1 MFTFSKDF
9 EHLFTECLTLTSN
22 RAIMIITG
30 VLLKMKNVKIRMR
43 QLVDWGAAFW
53 AGLISGV
60 ISFALILIISGIVLG
75 SPWYATRL
83 EASILLGSSILPPPT
98 SFDLGIFVAALFVHL
113 ALAILF
119 TFLVAAIVHKFG
131 IVISVIGG
139 ALIGLALYG
148 INYYSLSYFF
158 PWFYQFRSWMFLV
171 EHIVFGA
178 IAGGLYELFEVEV
191 FVPEGSK

>member
-1 MFTFSKDF
+1 
-9 EHLFTECLTLTSN
+9 
-22 RAIMIITG
+22 
-30 VLLKMKNVKIRMR
+30 MKNVKTRLR

-83 EASILLGSSILPPPT
+83 EGSILLGSNVLPPPT
-98 SFDLGIFVAALFVHL
+98 SFDLEIFLVALFIHL
-113 ALAILF
+113 VLAVLF
-119 TFLVAAIVHKFG
+119 TMLVAAIVHKYG
-131 IVISVIGG
+131 IVISVIVG

-158 PWFYQFRSWMFLV
+158 PWFYQFRSWIFLV
-171 EHIVFGA
+171 EHLVFGA
-178 IAGGLYELFEVEV
+178 IAGGLYELFEVEA
-191 FVPEGSK
+191 FVPEGSG

>member
-1 MFTFSKDF
+1 M
-9 EHLFTECLTLTSN
+9 N
-22 RAIMIITG
+22 
-30 VLLKMKNVKIRMR
+30 NIRSGMR

-75 SPWYATRL
+75 SPWYVTRL
-83 EASILLGSSILPPPT
+83 EGSILLGPSVLPPPT
-98 SFDLGIFVAALFVHL
+98 SFDPAIFLMALVVHL
-113 ALAILF
+113 VLAVLF
-119 TFLVAAIVHKFG
+119 TMLVAVIVHKYG
-131 IVISVIGG
+131 IIISVIGG

-191 FVPEGSK
+191 FVPERNE

>member
-1 MFTFSKDF
+1 
-9 EHLFTECLTLTSN
+9 
-22 RAIMIITG
+22 
-30 VLLKMKNVKIRMR
+30 MKNVKTGMR

-60 ISFALILIISGIVLG
+60 VSFALILLISGIVLG

-98 SFDLGIFVAALFVHL
+98 NFDVGIFLVALLVHL
-113 ALAILF
+113 VLAVLF
-119 TFLVAAIVHKFG
+119 TMLVAAIVHKYG
-131 IVISVIGG
+131 IIISLIGG

-158 PWFYQFRSWMFLV
+158 PWIYQFRSWMFLV

-178 IAGGLYELFEVEV
+178 LAGGLYELFEVEV
-191 FVPEGSK
+191 YVPEGSK